1 MYGSS
6 NKVKQKIKIYLH
18 RIMNTQQ
25 KAIPKSQAPDLSI
38 KLLNGENW
46 SLKDQHP
53 DFFTMVVFYRG
64 LHCPLCKKY
73 LEKLNEIV
81 DDLSAKGVEVIAVSM
96 DSEVRARK
104 SNMDWAIDKVRLGYG
119 MDADTAAAWGLYL
132 SEAISASE
140 TPLFSEPGLF
150 LIKPDNEVYYANIS
164 SNPWGRPF
172 LVSFVQLMDFLKN
185 SGYPARGEVK

>member
-1 MYGSS
+1 
-6 NKVKQKIKIYLH
+6 
-18 RIMNTQQ
+18 MNTQQ
-25 KAIPKSQAPDLSI
+25 KAIPKSQAPGLEV
-38 KLLNGENW
+38 KLLNGDYW
-46 SLKDQHP
+46 VLKNQNP
-53 DFFTMVVFYRG
+53 DFFTMIIFYRG

-73 LEKLNEIV
+73 LEKLNEIQS
-81 DDLSAKGVEVIAVSM
+81 DLESKGVNVIAVSM

-104 SNMDWAIDKVRLGYG
+104 SKMDWNIENVTLGYD
-119 MDADTAAAWGLYL
+119 MDADTASKWGLYL

-150 LIKPDNEVYYANIS
+150 LIKPDNEVYYANMS

-172 LVSFVQLMDFLKN
+172 LSSFVQLMDFLKS